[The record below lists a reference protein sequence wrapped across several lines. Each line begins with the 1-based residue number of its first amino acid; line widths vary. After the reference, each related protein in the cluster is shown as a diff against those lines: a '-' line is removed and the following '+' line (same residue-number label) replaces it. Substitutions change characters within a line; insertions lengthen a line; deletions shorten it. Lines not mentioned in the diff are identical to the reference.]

1 MMHVNRMRTGF
12 GLTVLVGCLS
22 LAVLGGIAWASTAGD
37 EADPG
42 DAPTRG
48 VVQYQE
54 PDHPVSARELWNE
67 TASALDC
74 FESHGVGTVGPY
86 PAADGSRVEY
96 SIVASSEALDLAH
109 ECTGELE
116 PLSRQFALDNAP
128 EQVAPQPEGDA
139 SELPELPVEARPA
152 TENAVELA
160 AIADDLESC
169 LLGQGD
175 GVLDGAAEG
184 LAQDT
189 ALLTAAH
196 DHPAEFGECV
206 NGVG

>member
-1 MMHVNRMRTGF
+1 
-12 GLTVLVGCLS
+12 

-37 EADPG
+37 EADSG
-42 DAPTRG
+42 DVPTRG
-48 VVQYQE
+48 VVQYTP
-54 PDHPVSARELWNE
+54 PDHPVSASELWNE
-67 TASALDC
+67 TLSALNC
-74 FESHGVGTVGPY
+74 FESHGVETVGPY

-96 SIVASSEALDLAH
+96 SIAASSEALDLAQ

-128 EQVAPQPEGDA
+128 EQAASQPERDA
-139 SELPELPVEARPA
+139 SELPVLPVEARPA

-169 LLGQGD
+169 LLSQGD
-175 GVLDGAAEG
+175 GVLDGADEG
-184 LAQDT
+184 LAQDV

-196 DHPAEFGECV
+196 DHPTEFGECV
-206 NGVG
+206 SGVG